1 LGSKITREFISRRC
15 SPCRCPEWFFIA
27 AWEVLVETRSDLP
40 TRLRHSEGFVVETP
54 SGRFGTVEGLRG
66 GTPDFLVVRSGWLGR
81 RRMMI
86 SLEDISEVLPRQKLV
101 RLRPRYMTIQ
111 A

>member
-1 LGSKITREFISRRC
+1 LLL
-15 SPCRCPEWFFIA
+15 
-27 AWEVLVETRSDLP
+27 WEVPVQTRSDLP
-40 TRLRHSEGFVVETP
+40 TRLRHSEGFAVESP

-81 RRMMI
+81 RRTMI
-86 SLEDISEVLPRQKLV
+86 SLDDISDVLPRQRLV
-101 RLRPRYMTIQ
+101 RLRSRWMTIQ